1 MLVPTADASAATGL
15 SEWEL
20 RRGFKEGKYPAIL
33 IGRGNRARRL
43 RWDLDLLREAIRDL
57 MSNNGG
63 KDDDKTETSVHH
75 NRPAQH

>member
-20 RRGFKEGKYPAIL
+20 RRGFKEGEYPAIL

-43 RWDLDLLREAIRDL
+43 RWDLDLLRAVIKQRME
-57 MSNNGG
+57 GG
-63 KDDDKTETSVHH
+63 MHGNEKDVLEHCD
-75 NRPAQH
+75 